1 MGARDDGLHD
11 DGQGRIDLTRRRLM
25 CCAAASLG
33 AIGTMVLVKDP
44 ESSAWAGPDLVAI
57 EGFSPSGHS
66 QGVSQLPKI
75 VRSEAQWRQQLSP
88 QSFDVT
94 RRAGTEVP
102 FTGALWNQHAAGLYT
117 CICCQTALFDS
128 HTKYESGTGWPSF
141 WQTISKYNV
150 VDRQDTSLFMQR
162 TEVSCRRCDAH
173 LGHVFDDGPRP
184 TGLRYCMNSAALQ
197 FVAGA

>member
-1 MGARDDGLHD
+1 MGARDDGSHD
-11 DGQGRIDLTRRRLM
+11 GGQRRIDLRRRRLM
-25 CCAAASLG
+25 CCAAATLG
-33 AIGTMVLVKDP
+33 AIGTSVLFKDP
-44 ESSAWAGPDLVAI
+44 EGSAWAGPDLVAI
-57 EGFSPSGHS
+57 EGFSPSGQS

-75 VRSEAQWRQQLSP
+75 VRTEAQWRQQLSP

-102 FTGALWNQHAAGLYT
+102 FTGALLNQHAAGLFT
-117 CICCQTALFDS
+117 CICCQTPLFDS

-141 WQTISKYNV
+141 WKTISKYNV
-150 VDRQDTSLFMQR
+150 VDHQDNSLSMQR

-173 LGHVFDDGPRP
+173 LGHVFDDGPKP

-197 FVAGA
+197 FVAAA